1 MKPIT
6 SHSRR
11 EGHTRMRT
19 RMLGLMMTVG
29 LLMGALAVPAAAER
43 PGHGQDEDH
52 DCTVI
57 GPSWSAWAQQGPDHT
72 ITIYVDGEGDIFFFG
87 ADGDLIDND
96 GNVVEEEVVFV
107 DEFEVN
113 ISTGT
118 WTSEVAS
125 SGHAP
130 DPYNIEPGP
139 GVYSRV
145 LAAYCSGDLPL

>member
-1 MKPIT
+1 
-6 SHSRR
+6 
-11 EGHTRMRT
+11 MRA
-19 RMLGLMMTVG
+19 RMLGLMMIVG

-43 PGHGQDEDH
+43 PGHGQDDDR

-57 GPSWSAWAQQGPDHT
+57 GPSWSWWAQQGPDYT
-72 ITIYVDGEGDIFFFG
+72 ITIYAIQHGDYPDPSEDELFFRSPSTEDFL
-87 ADGDLIDND
+87 DWD
-96 GNVVEEEVVFV
+96 GNVVVPQPDEEDF
-107 DEFEVN
+107 DYQFEAD

-118 WTSEVAS
+118 WTSGVAS

-130 DPYNIEPGP
+130 NAYNIEPGP

>member
-1 MKPIT
+1 
-6 SHSRR
+6 
-11 EGHTRMRT
+11 MRT

-29 LLMGALAVPAAAER
+29 LLMGALAVPAAAQ
-43 PGHGQDEDH
+43 GQGQSQGKSQGNG
-52 DCTVI
+52 CAVI
-57 GPSWSAWAQQGPDHT
+57 GQNWSWWAQQGPDYT
-72 ITIYVDGEGDIFFFG
+72 ITIYVDEDGNPFFFG

-96 GNVVEEEVVFV
+96 GNVVDEDDDFV
-107 DEFEVN
+107 DDFDQFEVN

-130 DPYNIEPGP
+130 DPYPVDPGP